1 MENRSLVT
9 IANHSKERILYLL
22 EMAQEFE
29 KKPNRH
35 LLDQRIVA
43 TLFLNL
49 PPARV

>member
-29 KKPNRH
+29 RSHP
-35 LLDQRIVA
+35 
-43 TLFLNL
+43 FL
-49 PPARV
+49 

>member
-29 KKPNRH
+29 LKRDRTVICWTRKS
-35 LLDQRIVA
+35 
-43 TLFLNL
+43 
-49 PPARV
+49 

>member
-29 KKPNRH
+29 NRSH
-35 LLDQRIVA
+35 P
-43 TLFLNL
+43 FL
-49 PPARV
+49 

>member
-29 KKPNRH
+29 SHP
-35 LLDQRIVA
+35 
-43 TLFLNL
+43 FLRTFYPYPL
-49 PPARV
+49 EL